1 MKALTFTSALIAAA
15 FFGATASEI
24 EGLPEPGAPRTAKFL
39 QPQEKTLANGLRVIV
54 VERPGVPLVSAEVLL
69 PSGSEADRATSP
81 GLAAFTAALLTQGTT
96 TRSATKIAREVE
108 ALGATLK
115 ATAGWDASAV
125 TLTTL
130 ASQVEPAFALLADV
144 TQNPKFAA
152 AEIERLRRLTLDEL
166 RLSAEEPGTVARL
179 AASRVIL
186 GRGLYAHPAQGTVA
200 SITRLQRKEIAEF
213 HAMRFTAGQA
223 LLVVAGSISADA
235 AFDLA
240 EKNFG
245 KWKAAPDRPAPALGK
260 FEPAPKARAI
270 LIDMPKA
277 GQAAVVV
284 GAPGIPRQAEDYF
297 AGTVANNVLGGGYT
311 SRLNQEIRLKRGL
324 SYGVRSTLNTLHA
337 GGLLTAR
344 CQTKNESAAEVV
356 TIMRS
361 ELARLGTELVPADY
375 LGTRQATL
383 GGDFAREL
391 ETNEG
396 YVARLADFA
405 LHGLTLDLL
414 PRYPEQ
420 IREVT
425 AEAVRAFAENHLAT
439 ASLSIIVAG
448 QAKEIAKPLR
458 ELFPALE
465 VIPQSELDLESPTL
479 RRGRK
484 R

>member
-1 MKALTFTSALIAAA
+1 MKALTFTSVLIVAAVFSAAA
-15 FFGATASEI
+15 AEV
-24 EGLPEPGAPRTAKFL
+24 EGLPEPGEPRVAKFL

-54 VERPGVPLVSAEVLL
+54 VERPGLPLVSAEVLL
-69 PSGSEADRATSP
+69 QSGSEADLPTVS
-81 GLAAFTAALLTQGTT
+81 GLAAFTASLLTQGTT
-96 TRSATKIAREVE
+96 TRSATQIAREVE

-115 ATAGWDASAV
+115 ATADWDASAV
-125 TLTTL
+125 ELTTL

-179 AASRVIL
+179 AASRAIL
-186 GRGLYAHPAQGTVA
+186 GRGLYAHPAKGTIA
-200 SITRLQRKEIAEF
+200 SITRLHRKEIAEF
-213 HAMRFTAGQA
+213 HAVRYTAGQA
-223 LLVVAGSISADA
+223 LLVVSGSIAPDA
-235 AFDLA
+235 AFALA

-245 KWKAAPDRPAPALGK
+245 KWKAVPDHPAPALGK
-260 FEPAPKARAI
+260 FEPAPKPRAI
-270 LIDMPKA
+270 LIDMPNA

-284 GAPGIPRQAEDYF
+284 GAPGIPRQAEDFF

-324 SYGVRSTLNTLHA
+324 SYGVRSTLNTLRA

-356 TIMRS
+356 TIMRT
-361 ELARLGTELVPADY
+361 ELGRLGSELVPVDY

-391 ETNEG
+391 ETNSG
-396 YVARLADFA
+396 YVERLADFA
-405 LHGLTLDLL
+405 LHGLALDLL

-425 AEAVRAFAENHLAT
+425 PEAVRIFAEKHLAPT
-439 ASLSIIVAG
+439 SLSVIVAG
-448 QAKEIAKPLR
+448 RAKEIAKPLR

-465 VIPQSELDLESPTL
+465 VIPQAELDLESPTL